1 MSDEQTNTEPEL
13 TWEQQQQAEKDAET
27 RRQVQIQLD
36 ETEKHLEKKKTQDLG
51 SMTDEQL
58 RRYTRRIAGYDA
70 I

>member
-1 MSDEQTNTEPEL
+1 MADEQKPEL
-13 TWEQQQQAEKDAET
+13 TWEEQQQAERDAET

-36 ETEKHLEKKKTQDLG
+36 ETEKHLAAKQVKDLG

-58 RRYTRRIAGYDA
+58 RRYTRKLANYDA

>member
-1 MSDEQTNTEPEL
+1 MSDQQQNNEPEL

-36 ETEKHLEKKKTQDLG
+36 ETERHLEKKKTQDLG